1 MQATK
6 WLLVVFVGLAA
17 CAPGAEAGLTPTPS
31 QPVQAYQTATATA
44 SPPAPTEPVVLPTA
58 TPSLYTVVSG
68 DTFFSI
74 AARHGI
80 SLQALQLANPDVNS
94 TFISPGMQ
102 LFIPSSDEA
111 AQALPNPT
119 AAAADVSPA
128 TCYTTAANELWCFL
142 LVRNTNEVIVENLG
156 GLIQLLDA
164 QGQAIANLAA
174 NPPLNIL
181 PPGMAMPLVAY
192 VPEAPEG
199 WHTARGQLSAAYPLT
214 VDDYYLAAQPYEER
228 IQVSADGLSAQ
239 VTGGVRLS
247 AAPGAVWV
255 LAVAYDSRGDVV
267 GIRRWESGDL
277 NSSADPQAVLFDL
290 WVYSLGR
297 PIDRIELLLEAQP

>member
-6 WLLVVFVGLAA
+6 WLLLFVGLAA
-17 CAPGAEAGLTPTPS
+17 CAPGAEAGLTPAPN
-31 QPVQAYQTATATA
+31 QPVQVYQTATPTA

-128 TCYTTAANELWCFL
+128 ACYTTAANELWCFL
-142 LVRNTNEVIVENLG
+142 LVRNINEVIVENLG

-164 QGQAIANLAA
+164 QGKAIINLVA

-181 PPGMAMPLVAY
+181 PPGDAMPLVAY
-192 VPEAPEG
+192 LPEAPEG

-228 IQVSADGLSAQ
+228 IQVSTDGLSAQ
-239 VTGGVRLS
+239 VTGGVKVS
-247 AAPGAVWV
+247 APPSMVWV

-277 NSSADPQAVLFDL
+277 SSSPDPQTVQFDV

-297 PIDRIELLLEAQP
+297 PIDRVELLLEVQP